1 MPKKIDEQMYI
12 LSTSR
17 AYLTYIGVMGPIVH
31 PLKVSKSAVVKTIMS
46 GAEVYEFIPKTKK
59 TLKLTLG
66 NINNPDRYEE
76 LKTEEEV
83 AQRIIAP
90 IEKPG
95 VPVKTADP
103 IKAPDG
109 TPIENLE
116 SNEVTPPN
124 KEPIEDN
131 SDAEVA
137 TEFTMPEFI
146 IDDGKVNE
154 SNIMWSS
161 YTKSQRR
168 EIRAKINEINNNQNK

>member
-17 AYLTYIGVMGPIVH
+17 AYLTYLGVMGPIVH
-31 PLKVSKSAVVKTIMS
+31 PLRVSKSAAVKTIMS

-59 TLKLTLG
+59 TLKLTLD

-76 LKTEEEV
+76 LKTEEEI
-83 AQRIIAP
+83 AQRIITP

-95 VPVKTADP
+95 VPVKAAEP
-103 IKAPDG
+103 IKVPDE
-109 TPIENLE
+109 TPVDKIEI
-116 SNEVTPPN
+116 NEVPPLN
-124 KEPIEDN
+124 TEPIELN
-131 SDAEVA
+131 SDGEVV
-137 TEFTMPEFI
+137 TEFIMPEFI
-146 IDDGKVNE
+146 IEDGKVNE
-154 SNIMWSS
+154 SNINWSS

>member
-1 MPKKIDEQMYI
+1 MPKKIDEQLYI
-12 LSTSR
+12 LSPSR

-76 LKTEEEV
+76 LKTEEEI
-83 AQRIIAP
+83 AQRIITP

-95 VPVKTADP
+95 VP
-103 IKAPDG
+103 IKAGESLKVSDE
-109 TPIENLE
+109 TPIEKIE
-116 SNEVTPPN
+116 INEVPPLN
-124 KEPIEDN
+124 TEPIELN
-131 SDAEVA
+131 SDGEVV
-137 TEFTMPEFI
+137 TEFTIPEFI
-146 IDDGKVNE
+146 IEDGKVNE
-154 SNIMWSS
+154 SNINWSS

>member
-1 MPKKIDEQMYI
+1 MPKKIDEQIYI

-83 AQRIIAP
+83 AQRIITP

-95 VPVKTADP
+95 VPVKVAEP
-103 IKAPDG
+103 LKVPDD
-109 TPIENLE
+109 TPVEKIEN
-116 SNEVTPPN
+116 NEVSPLNT
-124 KEPIEDN
+124 EPIELN
-131 SDAEVA
+131 SDEEVV

-146 IDDGKVNE
+146 IEDGKVNE
-154 SNIMWSS
+154 SNINWSS